1 MKTLYLNGTI
11 ITMEEGTAQAVLEE
25 DGIITAVGE
34 EEAMKAMAK
43 GARVVDLDGK
53 TMLPAFIDAHS
64 HFSAYANSMLQI
76 PLEEV
81 VTFGELKEKIREY
94 IEKNNIPEGKWVIAK
109 GFDPGNMEEQTYPT
123 RQVLDEAAPHHPVLV
138 QHKSGHMGVMNTL
151 GLDVCGITRNTKS
164 PEGGRIGMEHGE
176 LTGYLEENALI
187 QYLDVVGMPTKE
199 ELQEVFL
206 KAQKSYASYGI
217 TTIQEGMT
225 MDSMVPLYQ
234 MLESQHMLYLDLVA
248 YADMANSRELLTTF
262 SDRISRY
269 RNHIKIGG
277 YKIFLDGS
285 PQGRTAWM
293 MTPYKGGGDYKGY
306 PTMTD
311 EAVYTAIRTAAKER
325 RQILAHCNGDAASDQ
340 YIRMCRRVEEEGYPL
355 KSIRPVLIHGQLL
368 GLDQLEAVKEIPLLP
383 SFFVAHVYHW
393 GDTHIRNFGKERADF
408 ISPAGSAGRKGI
420 RYTFHQDSPV
430 IEPDMLETVWCAI
443 SRKTKKG
450 VTLGEME
457 KISVLDALKAVTI
470 HAAYQYFEEGEKG
483 SIKPGK
489 HADFVLLDKN
499 PLEVSADE
507 IRQIRVLETIKDG
520 KIIYRREEMEQ

>member
-1 MKTLYLNGTI
+1 
-11 ITMEEGTAQAVLEE
+11 
-25 DGIITAVGE
+25 
-34 EEAMKAMAK
+34 
-43 GARVVDLDGK
+43 
-53 TMLPAFIDAHS
+53 
-64 HFSAYANSMLQI
+64 
-76 PLEEV
+76 
-81 VTFGELKEKIREY
+81 
-94 IEKNNIPEGKWVIAK
+94 
-109 GFDPGNMEEQTYPT
+109 
-123 RQVLDEAAPHHPVLV
+123 
-138 QHKSGHMGVMNTL
+138 
-151 GLDVCGITRNTKS
+151 
-164 PEGGRIGMEHGE
+164 
-176 LTGYLEENALI
+176 
-187 QYLDVVGMPTKE
+187 
-199 ELQEVFL
+199 
-206 KAQKSYASYGI
+206 
-217 TTIQEGMT
+217 

-262 SDRISRY
+262 SDRIGRY

-293 MTPYKGGGDYKGY
+293 RTPYKGGGDYKGY